1 MPASVGKDWPVKV
14 GASTTNDDG
23 PEWVAADESGT
34 TGEDLLADDQPVI
47 AHAMVRIDDREAAE
61 LVADLRTR
69 ANSTQAPEMKFK
81 HFRRGRAAQ
90 ALADTLAPGGAL
102 AGRVSLMVAHKPF
115 VAVAKV
121 IDLLVEE
128 RAFAQGIDLYGG
140 RQAPKMAAT
149 LFADGPRGLGDQQ
162 WSSLLETFVQMARPG
177 VGDRAEDVAAFFEQV
192 DAAQRRCRRRSLD
205 PILLELSRS
214 QPHADELVASI
225 SDPEDPFQAV
235 LDPLVALIPEHLRH
249 WYREVGRKPYRLLHD
264 EHIVLTQQLVH
275 TTMSVLAYAQPH
287 PTLARAG
294 KAELA
299 LFGTGTSHTHPS
311 IQLADLV
318 AGAGRIVTA
327 DFLNGK
333 SSLPAPLTEAVTPLI
348 IWGLM
353 PDRSFWERTQYFP

>member
-1 MPASVGKDWPVKV
+1 LSPSVGKDWPVKV
-14 GASTTNDDG
+14 EVSTTNDDG

-34 TGEDLLADDQPVI
+34 TGEDLLADVQPVI
-47 AHAMVRIDDREAAE
+47 AHAMVRVDDREAAE
-61 LVADLRTR
+61 IVADLRTR

-81 HFRRGRAAQ
+81 HFRSGRAAQ

-102 AGRVSLMVAHKPF
+102 AGRASLMVAHKPF
-115 VAVAKV
+115 FAVCKV

-128 RAFAQGIDLYGG
+128 RAHAQGIDLYEG
-140 RQAPKMAAT
+140 RQASKMAVT
-149 LFADGPRGLGDQQ
+149 LFADGPRGLGEQQ

-177 VGDRAEDVAAFFEQV
+177 AGDRADDVVAFFERV
-192 DAAQRRCRRRSLD
+192 DTAHRRCHRRSLD

-214 QPHADELVASI
+214 RPHADELVASI
-225 SDPEDPFQAV
+225 SDPGDPFQAV

-249 WYREVGRKPYRLLHD
+249 WYRELGRRPYRLLHD

-275 TTMSVLAYAQPH
+275 TTMSALAHARAH
-287 PTLARAG
+287 PTLPRTG

-299 LFGTGTSHTHPS
+299 VFGTGTSLTHPS

-318 AGAGRIVTA
+318 AGAGRIVTS
-327 DFLNGK
+327 DFLYGK

-353 PDRSFWERTQYFP
+353 PDRSFWERPQYFP